1 MIKYIIHTAD
11 IHIRNHRRMEE
22 YQIKLQW
29 FIDEC
34 KKVCEEHNSDEVAI
48 VISGDLLHS
57 KTDISPEAYATASWL
72 LNSLDNICKTIIIAG
87 NHDKIDNNDRLDPL
101 TAIFSMCNFKQTYYI
116 DKELNYQSGCLI
128 DDNVIWCLYSS
139 FDNFNKPNIDEI
151 KISNPDS
158 VYIGL
163 FHGEIKSSKTD
174 AGYQSSN
181 GLNASYFD
189 GLDFCLM
196 GHIHKRQTIEYD
208 GVKLVYP
215 GSLIQQNHG
224 ENLSNHGYL
233 LWDIDNMTF
242 KPINLSD
249 NDYGFYTF
257 SIKSIDDLENN
268 DEELINL

>member
-22 YQIKLQW
+22 YQNKLQW

-34 KKVCEEHNSDEVAI
+34 KNICCEHDPNEVAV

-57 KTDISPEAYATASWL
+57 KTDISPEAYAMASWL
-72 LNSLDNICKTIIIAG
+72 LNCLDETCKTIVIAG
-87 NHDKIDNNDRLDPL
+87 NHDKIENNDRLDPL
-101 TAIFSMCNFKQTYYI
+101 TAIFSMCNFKQTYYL

-128 DDNVIWCLYSS
+128 DDNIIWCLYSS

-163 FHGEIKSSKTD
+163 FHGEVKSSKTD
-174 AGYQSSN
+174 AGYQSSI
-181 GLNASYFD
+181 GFDASYFD
-189 GLDFCLM
+189 GLNFCLM
-196 GHIHKRQTIEYD
+196 GHIHKRQTIDYE
-208 GVKLVYP
+208 GIKLVYP
-215 GSLIQQNHG
+215 GSLIQQDHG

-233 LWDIDNMTF
+233 LWNVYEETF
-242 KPINLSD
+242 ESKNFTEDS
-249 NDYGFYTF
+249 YGFYTF
-257 SIKSIDDLENN
+257 EIKKIEDLDENN
-268 DEELINL
+268 EELINL

>member
-34 KKVCEEHNSDEVAI
+34 KKVCEGHNSDEVAI

-233 LWDIDNMTF
+233 LWDIDNMAF

-257 SIKSIDDLENN
+257 SIKSIVDLENN

>member
-34 KKVCEEHNSDEVAI
+34 KKVCEEHNSDEVVI

-72 LNSLDNICKTIIIAG
+72 LNSLDKICKTIIIAG

-158 VYIGL
+158 TYIGL

-208 GVKLVYP
+208 GVKFVYP
-215 GSLIQQNHG
+215 GSWIQQNHG

-233 LWDIDNMTF
+233 LWDIDNMAF
-242 KPINLSD
+242 KAINLSD